1 MAKALKLR
9 FRVINAG
16 IGVREL
22 DIEHEGEP
30 ATIKQRKLY
39 VDAEPLDGTEK
50 TLELVL
56 PADTDIAEGAILT
69 LSIGVENPAVAD
81 EAAPETSTQEA

>member
-1 MAKALKLR
+1 MKLR

-16 IGVREL
+16 IGVREVE
-22 DIEHEGEP
+22 IEHEGEP
-30 ATIKQRKLY
+30 AIVKQRKLY

-69 LSIGVENPAVAD
+69 LSIAVENPAAA
-81 EAAPETSTQEA
+81 EAAATEEA

>member
-1 MAKALKLR
+1 MAKALTLR
-9 FRVINAG
+9 FLVVNAG
-16 IGVREL
+16 IGIREL
-22 DIEHEGEP
+22 PIEHEGEP
-30 ATIKQRKLY
+30 AIVKQRKLY

-69 LSIGVENPAVAD
+69 LAIAIENPAVA
-81 EAAPETSTQEA
+81 EAAPTEEA

>member
-1 MAKALKLR
+1 MAELTLR

-16 IGVREL
+16 IGMREL
-22 DIEHEGEP
+22 PIEHDGEP
-30 ATIKQRKLY
+30 AIVKQRKLY
-39 VDAEPLDGTEK
+39 VDAEPLDGSEK

-69 LSIGVENPAVAD
+69 LAIAVENPATDEVAAATE
-81 EAAPETSTQEA
+81 EA